1 MCLDSGSLGPF
12 LQKNVVPKIEIQNS
26 EGKIIF
32 RKMPLL
38 GVHSKVPQPPTDG
51 KADINLKNEAYNHS
65 PYIE

>member
-26 EGKIIF
+26 EVKIIF

-38 GVHSKVPQPPTDG
+38 GVRSKEPQPPTDG
-51 KADINLKNEAYNHS
+51 NTHINLKNE
-65 PYIE
+65 P